1 MNEFECYST
10 YTALKL
16 HFTTDYDYFKYNG
29 KCNVTVESFNKRRER
44 FFFKK
49 LSREYNSK
57 ELVDFLVSNFS
68 SNINMWIGDAFGE
81 RCVST
86 YREWKKRIESLQYIF
101 RSDCTSIM
109 DDDPKSFDNLFEII
123 DVQHPPIF
131 RHVLSKKIS
140 IETFIMLDDILG
152 FIPKFNKELQDTIV
166 WPDYFKMCVK
176 YKPFFNHDLNDSK
189 KTLKKVLEIQ

>member
-16 HFTTDYDYFKYNG
+16 HFTSDYDYFKYNG
-29 KCNVTVESFNKRRER
+29 KCNVTVSSFNKRREK

-49 LSREYNSK
+49 LSREYNSE

-86 YREWKKRIESLQYIF
+86 YREWKKRIESLQYNF

-109 DDDPKSFDNLFEII
+109 DDDPKNFDSLFEIV
-123 DVQHPPIF
+123 DGQHPPIF
-131 RHVLSKKIS
+131 RYVLAKKIN
-140 IETFIMLDDILG
+140 IETFIILDDILN
-152 FIPKFNKELQDTIV
+152 FIPRFNEELQDTIV
-166 WPDYFKMCVK
+166 WLDYFKMCMK
-176 YKPFFNHDLNDSK
+176 YKPFFNHNLNNSK
-189 KTLKKVLEIQ
+189 DTLKKVLEIQ